1 MESQMLA
8 IIKTNIIHI
17 LSGVDL
23 FILHYLMCY
32 IYPKGKSAQFTHCCF
47 FQFSIKRMS
56 LLKEAQPGKW
66 DILDKETNRAK
77 LSNTA

>member
-23 FILHYLMCY
+23 LMLHYLMCY
-32 IYPKGKSAQFTHCCF
+32 IYPKGKSAQFRHRCF
-47 FQFSIKRMS
+47 FQFSTHKKDAPIKGDPTWQMGHS
-56 LLKEAQPGKW
+56 
-66 DILDKETNRAK
+66 
-77 LSNTA
+77 

>member
-17 LSGVDL
+17 LSGANL

-47 FQFSIKRMS
+47 FQFNTHKKDDPIKRSPTWQMGHS
-56 LLKEAQPGKW
+56 
-66 DILDKETNRAK
+66 
-77 LSNTA
+77 